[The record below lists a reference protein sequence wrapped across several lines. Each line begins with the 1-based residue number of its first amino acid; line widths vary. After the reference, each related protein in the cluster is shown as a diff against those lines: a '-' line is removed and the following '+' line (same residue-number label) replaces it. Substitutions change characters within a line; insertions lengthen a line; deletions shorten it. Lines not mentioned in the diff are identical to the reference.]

1 MQAPGHDLQQGI
13 QRHAPD
19 AAAHCRSMTNLCQ
32 NRVMDQRTVALLQA
46 HLLSA
51 IFSIAGALQTADNS
65 HRSADVV
72 LEGSIWLMKTL
83 KPFSLS
89 ERRSILQHILMC
101 LACQVEA
108 AGSGSFSEGQ
118 DVQSRYLSTCRTFV
132 MSYLQIYLA
141 ESQDEIKLDS
151 SHANQELPAFM
162 RQQRAGQT
170 AATVDLIVADM
181 QGQCARDLALSEE
194 NEQQAEGSIA
204 EPESFRPGRQWQMEA
219 SEQPEPSISYAAHK
233 DADAVQPRNYSSLSY
248 QYPIEELQKEHMQ
261 PTENYLEDTRSK
273 HAHPSS
279 DFGSQSDL
287 NGDSSHLN
295 PVPRYI
301 FMLMTFHG
309 CSANSASDFSC
320 YLLSV
325 TLMF

>member
-1 MQAPGHDLQQGI
+1 MQAPDHDLQQEV

-19 AAAHCRSMTNLCQ
+19 AAAYHRSMTELCQ
-32 NRVMDQRTVALLQA
+32 SRVMDQRTVALLQA

-65 HRSADVV
+65 SRSADVV

-151 SHANQELPAFM
+151 SHANQELPAFE
-162 RQQRAGQT
+162 RQQRAEQT
-170 AATVDLIVADM
+170 AATVELIVADM
-181 QGQCARDLALSEE
+181 QGQCARDPAPSEE
-194 NEQQAEGSIA
+194 KEQQAEGSIA
-204 EPESFRPGRQWQMEA
+204 EPESFRTGRHRQLKA
-219 SEQPEPSISYAAHK
+219 SEQPEPSISYAAQHY
-233 DADAVQPRNYSSLSY
+233 ADAVQPRNYSSLSY
-248 QYPIEELQKEHMQ
+248 QYPSEELQNAQMQ
-261 PTENYLEDTRSK
+261 PNQNYLEDDRSK
-273 HAHPSS
+273 RVHPSS
-279 DFGSQSDL
+279 DFGSQYDL
-287 NGDSSHLN
+287 NGDSSQLN
-295 PVPRYI
+295 FVPRYI
-301 FMLMTFHG
+301 YMLMAFYS
-309 CSANSASDFSC
+309 CSANSANN
-320 YLLSV
+320 
-325 TLMF
+325 